1 MLESYE
7 YDDYFNLEDE
17 NYFYKDDY
25 KFYEEDL
32 RDLED
37 CVYID
42 EFKLKEIE
50 YKKDLQDRA
59 IYYQLILKE
68 QGWEE

>member
-1 MLESYE
+1 MLESYK
-7 YDDYFNLEDE
+7 YDDYFDLEDE

-25 KFYEEDL
+25 KFYEEDWS
-32 RDLED
+32 DLENG
-37 CVYID
+37 VYID

>member
-1 MLESYE
+1 MLESYK
-7 YDDYFNLEDE
+7 YDDYFDLEDE

-25 KFYEEDL
+25 KFYEEDWS
-32 RDLED
+32 DLED
-37 CVYID
+37 SVYID